1 MHMVRRPEAA
11 AFLVRAWYEDGQ
23 LRARISYLVE
33 AGTGPGPRV
42 QVTTADPAEVHRHL
56 AAWLRQADSA
66 ATRTTE
72 DHDR

>member
-1 MHMVRRPEAA
+1 MVRPPEAA

-23 LRARISYLVE
+23 LRARITYLVE
-33 AGTGPGPRV
+33 PGSGPHA

-56 AAWLRQADSA
+56 AEWLHA
-66 ATRTTE
+66 AGRATD